1 MWGLEKLVL
10 DAEELF
16 LWLKQ
21 RNYCESAYDG
31 RIQMQCNVLKNCI
44 LTLDDA
50 KRRRKS
56 ITTTFPYLEEDD
68 AWCRDEVKRIRKELD
83 AIKEKVGYTA
93 I

>member
-16 LWLKQ
+16 FWLKQ
-21 RNYCESAYDG
+21 RDYCESPYDG
-31 RIQMQCNVLKNCI
+31 RIQMECNAIKNSI

-68 AWCRDEVKRIRKELD
+68 AWCRSEVKRIRKQLD
-83 AIKEKVGYTA
+83 KIKEKVGYTGV
-93 I
+93 

>member
-1 MWGLEKLVL
+1 MWGLEKLVM

-16 LWLKQ
+16 CWLKQ

-31 RIQMQCNVLKNCI
+31 RIEMECRVIKNSI

-50 KRRRKS
+50 KKRRRFVEKD
-56 ITTTFPYLEEDD
+56 FEHLKEDD
-68 AWCRDEVKRIRKELD
+68 AWCRDEVKRIRKQLD
-83 AIKEKVGYTA
+83 RIKEKVGYTA